1 MFVVKNI
8 KYVAFK
14 TRKSIKYVAFSIK
27 YVAFKAVFKH
37 GKY

>member
-14 TRKSIKYVAFSIK
+14 TKKNIKYVAFSIK
-27 YVAFKAVFKH
+27 YVAFSWLIECII
-37 GKY
+37 Y